1 MTFDSHVQA
10 RVRVPAAVQHDDPG
24 DVRRPAARRGVV
36 ADPGSGNPPPPALA
50 QPTSVITAAAVFSD
64 SDIFFFA
71 FNIQRAFH
79 LSLLL

>member
-1 MTFDSHVQA
+1 MTFDSRVQA
-10 RVRVPAAVQHDDPG
+10 RVRVPAAVQHHDPG
-24 DVRRPAARRGVV
+24 DVRGPAAHRGVV
-36 ADPGSGNPPPPALA
+36 ADPGPGTPPPALA
-50 QPTSVITAAAVFSD
+50 QPTSVITPATVFSD